1 MALGKEIHHIKDW
14 LLMDPTAT
22 MISADALVAAV
33 VRQPAR

>member
-14 LLMDPTAT
+14 LFLDPTAT
-22 MISADALVAAV
+22 MISVDALVADV